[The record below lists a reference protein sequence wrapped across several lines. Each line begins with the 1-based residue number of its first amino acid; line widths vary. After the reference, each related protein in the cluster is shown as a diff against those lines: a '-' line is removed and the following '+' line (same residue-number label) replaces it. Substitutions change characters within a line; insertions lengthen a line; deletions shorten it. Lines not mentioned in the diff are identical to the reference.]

1 MQVIEAPNL
10 YPTPADIFLG
20 GGITNCPDWQS
31 EIIDMF
37 RRNTPRDEIILNP
50 RRTGAFTEDIAGEQ
64 IEWEYHAL
72 RSVKTVFFWFPKET
86 LCPITLLELG
96 VFTQM
101 PHVNLIVG
109 THPDYARRFDVIK
122 QLELARPEVN
132 VKDTLR
138 GMYTEYLWSLM
149 SDDDEGKDEQK
160 IQAFGAGAITASNVL
175 TEQQE
180 YARVKKI
187 VKDEL
192 DFMIGMGTVD
202 ELKTVVGDNYPNVK
216 ARHLKEAIREL
227 QGHLFALNHSG
238 VIIPPEV

>member
-31 EIIDMF
+31 EIIAMF
-37 RRNTPRDEIILNP
+37 KQNTPRDEIILNP

-122 QLELARPEVN
+122 QLELARPEVQ

-138 GMYTEYLWSLM
+138 GMYIEYLWSLM
-149 SDDDEGKDEQK
+149 GEDEDGHEDDF
-160 IQAFGAGAITASNVL
+160 IQGLSVDTSSL
-175 TEQQE
+175 SEQQE
-180 YARVKKI
+180 YAGVKKI
-187 VKDEL
+187 VKDEIEFL
-192 DFMIGMGTVD
+192 LGSGTID
-202 ELKTVVGDNYPNVK
+202 ELKIAVGDNYPNIK
-216 ARHLKEAIREL
+216 ARHLKEAI
-227 QGHLFALNHSG
+227 QGFQGRLFVLSHDG
-238 VIIPPEV
+238 VMLPVKD